1 MYKVRLTNQAKEHL
15 RLIRNYYKNE
25 LKEPKVADTI
35 IYLLKSKMMSLS
47 TIPYRIKCVDEE
59 PWRKYG
65 LRKII
70 AKNYNIY
77 FLIDGDKKIVNI
89 VAIIYS
95 RMNQDNQLK
104 ITMD

>member
-15 RLIRNYYKNE
+15 MLIRNYYKDE
-25 LKEPKVADTI
+25 LKEPNVAYRLI
-35 IYLLKSKMMSLS
+35 NLLKSKMMSLS
-47 TIPYRIKCVDEE
+47 KMTYRVKCVDEE
-59 PWRKYG
+59 PWRRYG

-77 FLIDGDKKIVNI
+77 FLIDDDKKIVNI

>member
-47 TIPYRIKCVDEE
+47 KMPYRVKCVDEE

-77 FLIDGDKKIVNI
+77 FLIDDDKKIVNI

-95 RMNQDNQLK
+95 RMDQDKQLK
-104 ITMD
+104 ITID

>member
-15 RLIRNYYKNE
+15 MLIRNYYKDELNE
-25 LKEPKVADTI
+25 PNVAYRLI
-35 IYLLKSKMMSLS
+35 NLLKSKMMSLS
-47 TIPYRIKCVDEE
+47 KMPYRVKCVDEE
-59 PWRKYG
+59 PWRCYG

>member
-1 MYKVRLTNQAKEHL
+1 M
-15 RLIRNYYKNE
+15 
-25 LKEPKVADTI
+25 KEPKEADTI
-35 IYLLKSKMMSLS
+35 ICLLKSKMMSLS

-77 FLIDGDKKIVNI
+77 FLIDDDKKIVNI

-95 RMNQDNQLK
+95 RMEQDKQLK
-104 ITMD
+104 LQ

>member
-15 RLIRNYYKNE
+15 RLIRNYYKDE
-25 LKEPKVADTI
+25 LNEPKVADTI
-35 IYLLKSKMMSLS
+35 INLLKSKMMSLS
-47 TIPYRIKCVDEE
+47 TMPYRIKCVDEE
-59 PWRKYG
+59 LWRKYG

-77 FLIDGDKKIVNI
+77 FLIDDDKKIVNI